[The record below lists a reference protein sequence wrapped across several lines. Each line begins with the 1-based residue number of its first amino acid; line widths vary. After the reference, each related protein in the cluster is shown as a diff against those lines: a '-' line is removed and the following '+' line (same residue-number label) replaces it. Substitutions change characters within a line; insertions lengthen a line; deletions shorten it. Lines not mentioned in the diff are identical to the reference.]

1 MLNKEY
7 LSQRRQIRLQNFN
20 ERQQIKAHLRG
31 EKYDSD
37 GSDSQ
42 VSCNEAEL
50 RRKKIECRSIGAPSD
65 APRAKPK
72 GQEVGA
78 TLVEVTGQ
86 EKRQTML
93 EEMPEDATQTYRE
106 RGSNRLGVSGPGGVP
121 KAGCKSP
128 SWRRAGMGETGPAAE
143 VTRGQSNSSRNQG
156 GWGDGRETTRIVCY
170 SASV

>member
-7 LSQRRQIRLQNFN
+7 LSQRRQIKLQNFN

-93 EEMPEDATQTYRE
+93 EEMLKTPPKPIERE
-106 RGSNRLGVSGPGGVP
+106 SSRLGVSGPGGGP

-128 SWRRAGMGETGPAAE
+128 SWRRAGIGETGPAAE
-143 VTRGQSNSSRNQG
+143 ITRGQSNTSRNQG
-156 GWGDGRETTRIVCY
+156 GWGEGRETTRIVSY